1 LGRYTKKM
9 NDNMQLNTPQIVP
22 ALDAPESIKR
32 RNWRMLKDR
41 LATYSMTL
49 GGISV
54 IIAIVLIFFYL
65 LHVVYPLLMPASAS
79 STAHY
84 ALPAPDAGNTLFLDV
99 DEKAEL
105 AVRFTHLGHAVF
117 FNVKTGAVIT
127 DEPLKLPSDA
137 QITSYN
143 ANEDNGLMLY
153 GLSNGH
159 VVLIQRHFRESFEE
173 QRRVLKPEITYPLG
187 DKPVVLDEKNQPLI
201 ALSLQRDGQSTTLT
215 GITQDQRLIVAN
227 YQEKESFLEDG
238 KTLERTASE
247 IHLSEGTDV
256 QFMVLD
262 KTQENLYLANK
273 QGQILQYNV
282 KDKEK
287 PLLVQTVAAFEKG
300 QITTLKILMGGISL
314 LVGNSE
320 GKVSQWFPV
329 RNEKNEKPLTHIRDF
344 TSQKSPITHISTE
357 QRRKGFVAADSEG
370 NIGIYNSTAHRTLL
384 VEKISDVSLKQL
396 VISPRADNLL
406 VEDEKGKV
414 HLWEIHNDHPEVS
427 WTALWGKVWYESYPE
442 PDYVW
447 QSSSASN
454 DFEPKFSLAP
464 LTFGT
469 LKGAFYALLVAVPL
483 AVFGGIYSAYFMSP
497 KMRGIVKPAVEVME
511 ALPTVILGFLAG
523 LWLAPVLEKN
533 LPGTFAL
540 FLIVPIGV
548 LVFAWL
554 WHIAPKRF
562 TNWLPDGWQAA
573 MLIPVLLVL
582 IWVSYALSTPLEN
595 VLFNGDIKL
604 WLDSAGITFDQ
615 RNAMVVGFAMG
626 VAVIP
631 PIFSITEDAV
641 FSVPKHLTT
650 GSLALGATPW
660 QTMTSVVIL
669 TASPGI
675 FSAVMIGMG
684 RAVGET
690 MIVLMATGNTPVMDL
705 NIFQGMRTLSANIA
719 VEMPESEHNSTHYRV
734 LFLAA
739 LVLFMFTFVVNT
751 VAEIVR
757 HRLRK
762 RYGSL

>member
-1 LGRYTKKM
+1 MKA
-9 NDNMQLNTPQIVP
+9 NMQLNNPRIVP

-32 RNWRMLKDR
+32 RNWRMFKDR

-65 LHVVYPLLMPASAS
+65 LYVVYPLLIPASATR
-79 STAHY
+79 TADY
-84 ALPAPDAGNTLFLDV
+84 ALPAPDAGNTLFLDL
-99 DEKAEL
+99 DEKADMG
-105 AVRFTHLGHAVF
+105 VRFTHLGHAVF
-117 FNVKTGAVIT
+117 FHAKTGELIS
-127 DEPLKLPSDA
+127 DETLKLPSDA

-143 ANEDNGLMLY
+143 ANEENGLMLY
-153 GLSNGH
+153 GLNNGQ
-159 VVLIQRHFRESFEE
+159 VVLIQRHFRESFEG
-173 QRRVLKPEITYPLG
+173 QRRVIKPEITYPLG
-187 DKPVVLDEKNQPLI
+187 DNSVVLDEKNQSLI
-201 ALSLQRDGQSTTLT
+201 ALSLQRDSKSTTLT

-227 YQEKESFLEDG
+227 YQEKESFLEDD

-247 IHLSEGTDV
+247 IHLSEGSDI

-262 KTQENLYLANK
+262 KNQENLYLANK
-273 QGQILQYNV
+273 HGQILQYNV

-287 PLLVQTVAAFEKG
+287 PLLMQTVPAFEKG
-300 QITTLKILMGGISL
+300 QITTLKILTGGISL

-329 RNEKNEKPLTHIRDF
+329 RNEKNEQPLTHIRDF
-344 TSQKSPITHISTE
+344 TSQNASIIQISTE

-370 NIGIYNSTAHRTLL
+370 KIGIYNSTAHRTLL

-406 VEDEKGKV
+406 AEDVKGQIYLWKV
-414 HLWEIHNDHPEVS
+414 HNEHPEVS
-427 WTALWGKVWYESYPE
+427 WTALWGKVWYESYPK
-442 PDYVW
+442 PDYIW

-454 DFEPKFSLAP
+454 DFEPKFSLTP

-469 LKGAFYALLVAVPL
+469 LKGALYAMLIAVPL
-483 AVFGGIYSAYFMSP
+483 AIFGGIYAAYFMSP
-497 KMRGIVKPAVEVME
+497 KMRGIVKPSIEVMQ
-511 ALPTVILGFLAG
+511 AIPTVVLGFLAG
-523 LWLAPVLEKN
+523 LWLAPFLEKN
-533 LPGTFAL
+533 LPGTFAV
-540 FLIVPIGV
+540 FLIIPLGV
-548 LVFAWL
+548 LLFAWL
-554 WHIAPKRF
+554 WHITPKRF
-562 TNWLPDGWQAA
+562 TNWLPDGWHAA
-573 MLIPVLLVL
+573 MLIPIVL
-582 IWVSYALSTPLEN
+582 ILLAISFYLSAPLEQL
-595 VLFNGDIKL
+595 LFDGDMRL
-604 WLDSAGITFDQ
+604 WLNKVGITFDQ
-615 RNAMVVGFAMG
+615 RNALVVGFAMG

-631 PIFSITEDAV
+631 TIFSITEDAV

-660 QTMTSVVIL
+660 QTMTRVVIL

-690 MIVLMATGNTPVMDL
+690 MIVLMATGNTPVMDFNL
-705 NIFQGMRTLSANIA
+705 FQGMRTLSANIA

-739 LVLFMFTFVVNT
+739 LVLFTFTFLVNT
-751 VAEIVR
+751 AAEVVR

>member
-1 LGRYTKKM
+1 
-9 NDNMQLNTPQIVP
+9 MQLNTPQIVP

-65 LHVVYPLLMPASAS
+65 LYVVYPLLIPASAQ
-79 STAHY
+79 STANY
-84 ALPAPDAGNTLFLDV
+84 PLPAPEAGNTLYLDV
-99 DEKAEL
+99 DEKADIG
-105 AVRFTHLGHAVF
+105 VRFTHLGHAVF
-117 FNVKTGAVIT
+117 FNAKTGAVIS
-127 DEPLKLPSDA
+127 DETLKLPADTH
-137 QITSYN
+137 ITSYN

-153 GLSNGH
+153 GLNNGQ
-159 VVLIQRHFRESFEE
+159 VVLIQRHFRESFE
-173 QRRVLKPEITYPLG
+173 QNRRVVKPEITYPLG
-187 DKPVVLDEKNQPLI
+187 ETPVIFDEKNQALA
-201 ALSLQRDGQSTTLT
+201 ALSLQRDGKSTTLT

-227 YQEKESFLEDG
+227 YQEKESFLEDD

-247 IHLSEGTDV
+247 IHLPEGTKV
-256 QFMVLD
+256 HFIVLD
-262 KTQENLYLANK
+262 KNQENLYLASQ
-273 QGQILQYNV
+273 QGQIIRFNV

-287 PLLVQTVAAFEKG
+287 PLLLETINAVEKG
-300 QITTLKILMGGISL
+300 QITTLKMLMGGISVL
-314 LVGNSE
+314 IGTNE
-320 GKVSQWFPV
+320 GKISQWFPV
-329 RNEKNEKPLTHIRDF
+329 RNEKNETALTRIRDF
-344 TSQKSPITHISTE
+344 NSQKAGISQISTE
-357 QRRKGFVAADSEG
+357 HRRKGFVAIDEKG
-370 NIGIYNSTAHRTLL
+370 YFGIYNTTAHRTLL
-384 VEKISDVSLKQL
+384 VEKMSEAGLKQV

-406 VEDEKGKV
+406 AEDQKGNIYLWKV
-414 HLWEIHNDHPEVS
+414 RNEHPEVS
-427 WTALWGKVWYESYPE
+427 WSALWGKVWYESYPK

-454 DFEPKFSLAP
+454 DFEPKFSLTP

-469 LKGAFYALLVAVPL
+469 LKGALYAMMIAVPL
-483 AVFGGIYSAYFMSP
+483 AVFGGIYAAYFMSP
-497 KMRGIVKPAVEVME
+497 QMRGIVKPAVEVMQ
-511 ALPTVILGFLAG
+511 AIPTVVLGFLAG

-533 LPGTFAL
+533 LPGTFAML
-540 FLIVPIGV
+540 LIVPLGV
-548 LVFAWL
+548 LLFAWL

-562 TNWLPDGWQAA
+562 TNWLPDGWHAA
-573 MLIPVLLVL
+573 MLVPVLLVL
-582 IWVSYALSTPLEN
+582 VWISYSLTVPLEH
-595 VLFNGDIKL
+595 LFFSGDIRL
-604 WLDSAGITFDQ
+604 WLNQMGITFDQ

-660 QTMTSVVIL
+660 QTMTRVVIL

-675 FSAVMIGMG
+675 FSAIMIGMG

-690 MIVLMATGNTPVMDL
+690 MIVLMATGNTPVMDFNL
-705 NIFQGMRTLSANIA
+705 FQGMRTLSANIA

-739 LVLFMFTFVVNT
+739 LVLFMFTFLVNT
-751 VAEIVR
+751 AAEVVR